1 MSNESFDRAE
11 KLEIGPTHQF
21 ARRAL
26 GGFLALVLAAQG
38 AVSAGAQQPVSA
50 QQAEP
55 PSTRSQPGPIPDAP
69 TPAAGTNS
77 QPGDQNQQSSATQQ
91 PGDEPKPVGI
101 AVAPYVKPS
110 GVAASRPAGAA
121 IAPAKQR
128 RSHAI
133 VIRVALIAG
142 AAAAGG
148 AIVALS
154 AGSRSRP

>member
-1 MSNESFDRAE
+1 MSNESSDRAE
-11 KLEIGPTHQF
+11 KLEVGPTHQF

-38 AVSAGAQQPVSA
+38 AVSAGAQQPVSV
-50 QQAEP
+50 QQPEP

-69 TPAAGTNS
+69 TSAAGTNS

-91 PGDEPKPVGI
+91 PGDEPKPVGT